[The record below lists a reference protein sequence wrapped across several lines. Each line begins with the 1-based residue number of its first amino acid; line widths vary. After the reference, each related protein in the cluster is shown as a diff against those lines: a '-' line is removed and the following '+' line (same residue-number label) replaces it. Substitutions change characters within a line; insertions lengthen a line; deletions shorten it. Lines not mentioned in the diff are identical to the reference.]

1 MMKRALARISAAAV
15 LLSLAASAGAADF
28 TPLPQIER
36 VMVTAPKPIADFA
49 LTAQDGKP
57 FRSSALHGRPTL
69 VFFGFAHCPDVC
81 PMALQKLSAL
91 QKAAPKE
98 MKGVR
103 VVMISIDGDRDTPE
117 AMRDYLHAFSPDFVG
132 LTGPVADVRQIA
144 AQFAATFFKD
154 APNPDGNY
162 TVEHTARVF
171 ALDRKGRLRAE
182 LYDASVDATGQV
194 VRALLAER

>member
-1 MMKRALARISAAAV
+1 MKRSFAAFSATV
-15 LLSLAASAGAADF
+15 SLVAASVVTAAADF

-36 VMVTAPKPIADFA
+36 VMVTAPKPIADFE
-49 LTAQDGKP
+49 LTAQDGKA
-57 FRSSALHGRPTL
+57 FRLSALHGRPVL

-91 QKAAPKE
+91 QKSAAKE

-117 AMRDYLHAFSPDFVG
+117 AMRDYLRAFSPDFIG
-132 LTGPVADVRQIA
+132 LTGPVADVREIA
-144 AQFAATFFKD
+144 SHFSATFFKD
-154 APNPDGNY
+154 APKADGNY
-162 TVEHTARVF
+162 VVEHTARVF
-171 ALDRKGRLRAE
+171 ALDRQGRLRAE
-182 LYDASVDATGQV
+182 LYDASVEATGQV